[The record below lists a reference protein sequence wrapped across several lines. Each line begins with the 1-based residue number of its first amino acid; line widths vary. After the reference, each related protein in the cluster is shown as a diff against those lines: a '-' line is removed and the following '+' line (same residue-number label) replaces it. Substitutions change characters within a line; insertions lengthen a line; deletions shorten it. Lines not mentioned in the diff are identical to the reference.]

1 MENEEQKC
9 RLCDSEVF
17 YVELSSAPNIALRA
31 ANFGYIAMW
40 ASGDL
45 DTPYYFP
52 KFCPECGREL
62 RDEQE
67 R

>member
-9 RLCDSEVF
+9 RLCDSNDF
-17 YVELSSAPNIALRA
+17 VELSHAPNITLMVAS
-31 ANFGYIAMW
+31 FGYIAMW

-62 RDEQE
+62 SDEYE
-67 R
+67 E